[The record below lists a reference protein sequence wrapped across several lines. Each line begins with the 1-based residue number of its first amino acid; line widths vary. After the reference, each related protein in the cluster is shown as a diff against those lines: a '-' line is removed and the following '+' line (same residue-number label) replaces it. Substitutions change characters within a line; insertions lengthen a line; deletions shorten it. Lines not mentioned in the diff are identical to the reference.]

1 MAGGG
6 HCGAQQRAQIPR
18 VGTTGQGCIHNRV
31 LQQLPAWEG
40 KGLIDPR
47 SQLGLHGKSA
57 PLGSGGPHEED
68 PRTLRAKARLAK
80 SQEYSAR
87 TPHLLA
93 YLKVSGRDMP
103 CLGSGIGEAG
113 ILECLLN
120 ILVWCQSVHEVI
132 RAVTL

>member
-1 MAGGG
+1 ME
-6 HCGAQQRAQIPR
+6 
-18 VGTTGQGCIHNRV
+18 N
-31 LQQLPAWEG
+31 L
-40 KGLIDPR
+40 
-47 SQLGLHGKSA
+47 LHWGV
-57 PLGSGGPHEED
+57 GGPHEED
-68 PRTLRAKARLAK
+68 PRTLRAKAGLAK

-120 ILVWCQSVHEVI
+120 ILVWCQSVREVI
-132 RAVTL
+132 RAVTLWPKSHGMVWLYRCMEH